1 MTLFWVSIVVA
12 VIIVL
17 LAVGIPYLL
26 THRRMNPR
34 GSEARAYLDAT
45 GKTPEDAALGRPGRP
60 SRRSRRPGRRS
71 QAAASRGDQQ
81 AGRPAGP
88 GPTAS

>member
-1 MTLFWVSIVVA
+1 MTLFWVSIVAA

-71 QAAASRGDQQ
+71 QAAARGDQQ
-81 AGRPAGP
+81 ADRPAGP